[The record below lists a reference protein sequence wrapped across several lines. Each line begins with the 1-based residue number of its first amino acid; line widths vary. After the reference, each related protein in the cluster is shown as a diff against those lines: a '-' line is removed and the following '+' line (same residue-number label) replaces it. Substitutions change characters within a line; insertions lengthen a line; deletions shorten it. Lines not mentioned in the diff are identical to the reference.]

1 MEDNNINY
9 EAVKQVQNQI
19 IEFFFSNI
27 GKNSCIVFLYKMT
40 KMLNSDYIFNHILN
54 NTNLL
59 NEAITKENDD
69 SFRHAIDGF
78 EALLNLCKDP
88 ELLLKILNI
97 ITPPDKGVKN
107 RIYREILKNIS
118 NIINNNNR
126 LEYLEKKLYNDN
138 NLGKVLE
145 ILKQDV
151 YLGDYEGIFQILL
164 DSNNSIIITIFYRM
178 KNKLNI
184 GEIMNNQ
191 VYNLVKNNMTG
202 RRLNGVIRIMNLF
215 IKIGN
220 EIKKKYNVSNYYAEQ
235 FRDSY
240 KKIIDL
246 DLKDEE
252 DIDEFINYYL

>member
-19 IEFFFSNI
+19 VEFFFSNI
-27 GKNSCIVFLYKMT
+27 GKNSC
-40 KMLNSDYIFNHILN
+40 N
-54 NTNLL
+54 
-59 NEAITKENDD
+59 

-118 NIINNNNR
+118 NIINNNNQ

-164 DSNNSIIITIFYRM
+164 DSNNSIITIFYRM

-191 VYNLVKNNMTG
+191 V
-202 RRLNGVIRIMNLF
+202 
-215 IKIGN
+215 
-220 EIKKKYNVSNYYAEQ
+220 
-235 FRDSY
+235 
-240 KKIIDL
+240 
-246 DLKDEE
+246 
-252 DIDEFINYYL
+252 